1 MPEISQPKKL
11 KQSRSESTVTFS
23 MEETL
28 AAEGKTLERLSAQV
42 KIDGFRPGKAPA
54 DMVRKQIPDGTLL
67 EETVRDLLPDVFQKL
82 FAEHKLSPIIP
93 PKVDVKNRT
102 PLAITV
108 TVVEKPDVTVK
119 GTDKIKIEKKA
130 AAFDEKDVTRMT
142 DYLRDQYRTFTPVTD
157 RAAAK
162 GDQVTLDFV
171 GKDDKGVEVGGTRA
185 TGYQVIIGS
194 SSLIPGFEDN
204 LVGLKIGDTKSFT
217 LTFPEDY
224 HAEHLRKKPVTFEVT
239 IKGIATVNTPELTDA
254 FVKEH
259 SLGDSVEDLKK
270 RIRESM
276 TAQEEQSD
284 RQRRENELFDAIL
297 KATSVDLADE
307 LLSHEERQLFS
318 EIERQLTDQQ
328 QSFEDWMKRT
338 KRTPETLQKELREEA
353 QKRLTLRFGIE
364 KLLTEKNI
372 DADDAEIQKM
382 LEGAPPDERAQ
393 FVKGSDRYEEL
404 RWRQRVQKLMD
415 LMLGA

>member
-1 MPEISQPKKL
+1 MPQITPPKKL
-11 KQSRSESTVTFS
+11 KQSRSESTVTFT

-28 AAEGKTLERLSAQV
+28 AAEGKTLERLSAHV

-54 DMVRKQIPDGTLL
+54 DMVRKQIPDETLL
-67 EETVRDLLPDVFQKL
+67 EEAVRDLLPSVFQAL
-82 FAEHKLSPIIP
+82 FTEHKLAPIIP
-93 PKVDVKNRT
+93 PKVDVQKRT
-102 PLAITV
+102 PLTITV
-108 TVVEKPDVTVK
+108 TVVEKPEVTVK
-119 GTDKIKIEKKA
+119 GADKIKVEKKA
-130 AAFDEKDVTRMT
+130 PAFDDKDVNRMT

-162 GDQVTLDFV
+162 GDQVTLDFA
-171 GKDDKGVEVGGTRA
+171 GKDEKGAEVGGTRA
-185 TGYQVIIGS
+185 TDYQVVIGS

-204 LVGLKIGDTKSFT
+204 LTGMKVGESKSFT

-239 IKGIATVNTPELTDA
+239 VKGIATVNTPELTDA

-259 SLGDSVEDLKK
+259 SLGDSVDDLKK

-307 LLSHEERQLFS
+307 LLTHEERQLFA
-318 EIERQLTDQQ
+318 EIERQLTEQQ
-328 QSFEDWMKRT
+328 QPFEDWMKQT
-338 KRTPETLQKELREEA
+338 KRTPETLRKELRDEA
-353 QKRLTLRFGIE
+353 TKRLTLRFGIE

-372 DADDAEIQKM
+372 DADDAEIQKL
-382 LEGAPPDERAQ
+382 LEGAPPEERAQ
-393 FVKGSDRYEEL
+393 IVKGSDRYEEV
-404 RWRQRVQKLMD
+404 RWRKRVEKLMD
-415 LMLGA
+415 LMLQ